1 MTELR
6 EIPFGRPWITDQD
19 RARVMEVLNGHILTH
34 GPNCKAFEEEFVA
47 SMGGGFAVSTSSC
60 WASLHLAMINLGLGP
75 GDEVLV
81 PAQTHVATVH
91 SVEFVGAKP
100 IFVDCELQS
109 GNVNIDLMENLI
121 TDKTRAIVVVHFV
134 GIPVDMVRIMNIAN
148 RHGLKVVEDCALAV
162 GSRID
167 GRHAGLFGHSGCY
180 SFYPV
185 KHITTG
191 EGGMFVSQ
199 HENVVREVA
208 NFRAF
213 SVDRTH
219 TERQIPGIYDV
230 TNIGMNYRMSEMQ
243 AALGRG
249 QVEKIPAILSARKA
263 NFIQLK
269 ARLAGVEDV
278 HVLDSAE
285 NRLENSHYCL
295 IALLKGDLAKRRDE
309 IVMKLKDRKIGTS
322 VYYPHPVPRL
332 RYYREKYGYVAGQCP
347 GAEAV
352 SDEAFA
358 LPVGP
363 HLDSADINHLADTLI
378 AVLGE

>member
-1 MTELR
+1 MTEVR
-6 EIPFGRPWITDQD
+6 EIPFGRPWITDED

-34 GPNCKAFEEEFVA
+34 GPNCKAFEQEFA
-47 SMGGGFAVSTSSC
+47 QHMGTGHAVSTSSC
-60 WASLHLAMINLGLGP
+60 WASLHLAMINLGLGT

-100 IFVDCELQS
+100 VFVDCELQS
-109 GNVNIDLMENLI
+109 GNIDIDQIEALI
-121 TDKTRAIVVVHFV
+121 TDKTKAIVVVHFV
-134 GIPVDMVRIMNIAN
+134 GIPIDMVRVMEIAN
-148 RHGLKVVEDCALAV
+148 RHGLQVVEDCALAV
-162 GSRID
+162 GSRVD
-167 GRHAGLFGHSGCY
+167 GRHVGLFGHSGCY

-199 HENVVREVA
+199 HEHVVKEVA

-230 TNIGMNYRMSEMQ
+230 TNVGMNYRMSEMQ

-249 QVEKIPAILSARKA
+249 QVEKIPAILKARKA
-263 NFIQLK
+263 NFTQLK
-269 ARLAGVEDV
+269 DRLAEVNAV

-285 NRLENSHYCL
+285 DRLENSHYCL
-295 IALLKGDLAKRRDE
+295 VALLKGELAKKRDE
-309 IVMKLKDRKIGTS
+309 IVLKLRDLQIGTS

-332 RYYREKYGYVAGQCP
+332 QYYREKYGYSAGQCR

-363 HLDSADINHLADTLI
+363 HLDSSVINHLADTLI
-378 AVLGE
+378 PLLR

>member
-1 MTELR
+1 MTEVR
-6 EIPFGRPWITDQD
+6 EIPFGRPWVTDED
-19 RARVMEVLNGHILTH
+19 RARVMEVLEGHILTH
-34 GPNCKAFEEEFVA
+34 GPNCKAFEDEFA
-47 SMGGGFAVSTSSC
+47 QHMGDGYAVSTSSC

-100 IFVDCELQS
+100 VFVDCELQS
-109 GNVNIDLMENLI
+109 GNVNIDLMEDLI
-121 TDKTRAIVVVHFV
+121 TDKTKAIVVVHFV
-134 GIPVDMVRIMNIAN
+134 GIPVDMVRVMDIAN
-148 RHGLKVVEDCALAV
+148 RHGLAVVEDCALAV
-162 GSRID
+162 GSRVD
-167 GRHAGLFGHSGCY
+167 GRHVGLFGHSGCY

-199 HENVVREVA
+199 HENVVKEVSY
-208 NFRAF
+208 FRAF

-219 TERQIPGIYDV
+219 TERQIPGVYDV
-230 TNIGMNYRMSEMQ
+230 TNVGMNYRMSEMQ

-249 QVEKIPAILSARKA
+249 QVEKIPPI
-263 NFIQLK
+263 LK
-269 ARLAGVEDV
+269 ARAENFALLKGRLSQVEHV

-285 NRLENSHYCL
+285 ERLQNSHYCL
-295 IALLKGDLAKRRDE
+295 VALLQGDLAKKRDE
-309 IVMKLKDRKIGTS
+309 IVLALKEQQIGTS

-332 RYYREKYGYVAGQCP
+332 QYYREKYGYAAGQCP
-347 GAEAV
+347 GAEAI

-363 HLDSADINHLADTLI
+363 HLDSADINHLADILI
-378 AVLGE
+378 PLLS

>member
-1 MTELR
+1 MTEQR
-6 EIPFGRPWITDQD
+6 EIPFGRPWVTDSD
-19 RARVMEVLNGHILTH
+19 RDRVMEVLNGHILTH
-34 GPNCKAFEEEFVA
+34 GPNCKAFEEEFA
-47 SMGGGFAVSTSSC
+47 TSMGDGYAVSTSSC
-60 WASLHLAMINLGLGP
+60 WASLHLAMINLGIGP

-91 SVEFVGAKP
+91 AVEFVGAKP
-100 IFVDCELQS
+100 VFVDCELET
-109 GNVNIDLMENLI
+109 GNVDIDLMEDLI
-121 TDKTRAIVVVHFV
+121 TDKTRAITVVHYV
-134 GIPVDMVRIMNIAN
+134 GIPVDMVRVMDIAN

-162 GSRID
+162 GSRVD
-167 GRHAGLFGHSGCY
+167 GRHVGLFGHAGTY

-199 HENVVREVA
+199 HENVVQDVA

-219 TERQIPGIYDV
+219 TERQIPGVYDV
-230 TNIGMNYRMSEMQ
+230 TNVGMNYRMSEMQ

-249 QVEKIPAILSARKA
+249 QVEKIPDILSARKA
-263 NFIQLK
+263 NFALLK
-269 ARLAGVEDV
+269 ERLSLVEDV
-278 HVLDSAE
+278 HVLDSGE
-285 NRLENSHYCL
+285 ERLENSHYCL
-295 IALLKGDLAKRRDE
+295 IALLKGDLAKKRNDIILALRDQN
-309 IVMKLKDRKIGTS
+309 VGTS

-332 RYYREKYGYVAGQCP
+332 RYYREKYGYSDGQCP
-347 GAEAV
+347 GAQAI

-363 HLDSADINHLADTLI
+363 HLDSADINHLADIL
-378 AVLGE
+378 VPLLK